1 MTLGAL
7 AFIMMLLVPRLTIL
21 MPFGFAVLILALA
34 YRVGAI
40 NQLLSSRPAMFF
52 GKISFS
58 LYLVHVT
65 PLLLLEWAFQTG
77 QPPST
82 SVTIMT
88 GVICYFIVVIGL
100 SILLHYGIERP
111 CQRFGHHFLKPNA
124 PAMSP

>member
-1 MTLGAL
+1 
-7 AFIMMLLVPRLTIL
+7 
-21 MPFGFAVLILALA
+21 
-34 YRVGAI
+34 
-40 NQLLSSRPAMFF
+40 MFF

-77 QPPST
+77 QFPST

-88 GVICYFIVVIGL
+88 GVIGYFIVVIGL

-111 CQRFGHHFLKPNA
+111 CQRFGHNLQKLG
-124 PAMSP
+124 SREKV